1 MRFAQKKKSKSP
13 GVSVSCTGLCVIRF
27 ILIKS
32 QDSTFRL
39 AQGVLSVSGN
49 GLEKPVSKSVSG
61 GVELHALLMLQ
72 LTCAAPS

>member
-49 GLEKPVSKSVSG
+49 GPEKPVSG